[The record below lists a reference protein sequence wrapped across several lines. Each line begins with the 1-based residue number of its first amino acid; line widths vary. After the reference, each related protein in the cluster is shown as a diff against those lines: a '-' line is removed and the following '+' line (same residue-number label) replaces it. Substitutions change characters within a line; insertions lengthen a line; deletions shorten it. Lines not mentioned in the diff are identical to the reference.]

1 MFSFLCY
8 RCLCAGVCHRCRMRC
23 CPSSV
28 LQPLRCVRLRPCVRK
43 ARSRLPLRIRE
54 LLTYISVLVH
64 SLYFNS
70 LTDSDVV
77 FDSVFEPVFLS
88 VDYVTRWFGTVRIC
102 FCRRNDSSKCGF
114 TSLSVPCFSLA
125 GVCLSGGLTDQ
136 LHRCDSLHC
145 SAASHPQH
153 ILPSLDCLARL
164 LWTLEPHHDCVP
176 LLQGCQDVPGTPPS
190 SKIIIALLC
199 VFRA

>member
-1 MFSFLCY
+1 MISCIITAMVTKYYHLLHVLKKSQTKKPPLLMHIPIFEASISQKAVNIYFVFSSLCY

-28 LQPLRCVRLRPCVRK
+28 LQPLRCVRLRPCIRK

-88 VDYVTRWFGTVRIC
+88 VDYITRWFGTVCVC
-102 FCRRNDSSKCGF
+102 FRR
-114 TSLSVPCFSLA
+114 
-125 GVCLSGGLTDQ
+125 
-136 LHRCDSLHC
+136 
-145 SAASHPQH
+145 
-153 ILPSLDCLARL
+153 
-164 LWTLEPHHDCVP
+164 
-176 LLQGCQDVPGTPPS
+176 
-190 SKIIIALLC
+190 
-199 VFRA
+199 